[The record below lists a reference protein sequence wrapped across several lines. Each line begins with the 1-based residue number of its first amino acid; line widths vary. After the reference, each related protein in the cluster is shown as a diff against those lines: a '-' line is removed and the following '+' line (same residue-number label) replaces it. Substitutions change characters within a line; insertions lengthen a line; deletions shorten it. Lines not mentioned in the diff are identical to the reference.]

1 MMSEKIVFIG
11 AGSVRFTLR
20 LLRDIAITPELSD
33 SFISLMDV
41 DEKRLDAIY
50 KLAQRIA
57 DELGS
62 SLEFE
67 KTTVREEALQDAD
80 FVLNNALAKGEGDE
94 SGYEQFEIMRSVG
107 NEHGYYRGI
116 EAQNFNRVSDYYTF
130 TSYHQL
136 KLALDIAKSVENICP
151 DAWLLNTS
159 NPNFEITQLVQRKTE
174 ANILGIC
181 HGFNGAYEVFDA
193 LGLDSSEVDWQVA
206 GVNHGIWL
214 NRFRYD
220 GEDAYPLLDEWI
232 EENASDW
239 EPEDPWDL
247 QMSPAALD
255 MYDFYG
261 KMPIGDTPRNTT
273 WKYHYNLATKRRWYG
288 KFGGIDNDL
297 QRKKFY
303 NQLNEIREVFMDIAD
318 KPQVKVTEELL
329 MKKEERSD
337 EQHIPI
343 INALA
348 NGVETRAFPNIPNSG
363 IIDGIPEDVVVEVPA
378 KIDEKGVHPEKI
390 EPENP
395 RRIKT
400 MYLRPR
406 ILKMEWA
413 LEAFNTGD
421 RRVLEEVLVR
431 DPRTNSFGQVKR
443 VWDEIMDLPFNKEMK
458 EHYEDK
464 SDKYRDEEFLK

>member
-1 MMSEKIVFIG
+1 
-11 AGSVRFTLR
+11 
-20 LLRDIAITPELSD
+20 
-33 SFISLMDV
+33 
-41 DEKRLDAIY
+41 
-50 KLAQRIA
+50 
-57 DELGS
+57 
-62 SLEFE
+62 
-67 KTTVREEALQDAD
+67 
-80 FVLNNALAKGEGDE
+80 
-94 SGYEQFEIMRSVG
+94 MRSVG
-107 NEHGYYRGI
+107 NKHGYYRGI

-130 TSYHQL
+130 TSYYQL

-193 LGLDSSEVDWQVA
+193 LGLDPSKVDWQVA

-214 NRFRYD
+214 TRFRYD

-232 EENASDW
+232 EENASEW

-247 QMSPAALD
+247 QLSPAALD

-273 WKYHYNLATKRRWYG
+273 WKYHYNLPTKKRWYG
-288 KFGGIDNDL
+288 KYGGIDNDL

-303 NQLNEIREVFMDIAD
+303 KQLKEIRELFMDIAD

-329 MKKEERSD
+329 MNKEERSD

-363 IIDGIPEDVVVEVPA
+363 IIDGIPEDVIVEIPA

-390 EPENP
+390 EPEIP

-413 LEAFNTGD
+413 LEAFTTGD

-431 DPRTNSFGQVKR
+431 DPRTNSFEQVRR
-443 VWDEIMDLPFNKEMK
+443 VWDEIMNLPFNTEMK

-464 SDKYRDEEFLK
+464 SDKYRNEEF